1 MSVLSVHTAHNGG
14 CYSGSGNREEL
25 AVALANAMV
34 MSRDLATV
42 VCDAMSKYQ
51 KADNCSEAEL
61 QPNGCFESRG
71 NWHNSNL

>member
-1 MSVLSVHTAHNGG
+1 MSELSVHAVLDAG
-14 CYSGSGNREEL
+14 CYSASGNREEL

-42 VCDAMSKYQ
+42 VCEAMSKYQ
-51 KADNCSEAEL
+51 NARNCSEAEL
-61 QPNGCFESRG
+61 QPNGCFESKG